1 MTSSSESTFF
11 FLHDRVVNWAD
22 LTCHTVLVQ
31 HVQKIPIEANKA
43 IINTIPFFATTLMDH
58 YCHGRR
64 QMAIHNSQ
72 SIESLEEC
80 EYYYY
85 FAFGWSIFWCLTR
98 TPYTFDLYD
107 ACSSF
112 YVMFNFR
119 TQGEQ
124 ESRMEIKDHQ
134 DWTQETTNGEGAN
147 ACPQKTW
154 RKTIYRTK
162 RYGMIGYCNT

>member
-1 MTSSSESTFF
+1 M
-11 FLHDRVVNWAD
+11 
-22 LTCHTVLVQ
+22 
-31 HVQKIPIEANKA
+31 
-43 IINTIPFFATTLMDH
+43 NTIPLFYATTLMDH

-64 QMAIHNSQ
+64 QMDIHNSQ
-72 SIESLEEC
+72 SIESLEG
-80 EYYYY
+80 YY
-85 FAFGWSIFWCLTR
+85 FGWSIFWCLTR

-134 DWTQETTNGEGAN
+134 D
-147 ACPQKTW
+147 
-154 RKTIYRTK
+154 
-162 RYGMIGYCNT
+162 